1 MEEKPDIEEKNYIKI
16 LNKEKVLEFKNNN
29 QSGYDE
35 SEIIIQNVSN
45 ENIISKIYINN
56 YKNYK
61 CIPNIIVTSQNSI
74 SKIKVTMDNKDY
86 TILNSDIFLIIS
98 HPVDNSFNESDPKM
112 LNEYFKNN
120 GFKEKGQKIFL
131 VAYKEVIQKKDKKDD
146 ELIKKIHELEK
157 EVFDDIEEVKTEE
170 TNNNIN
176 DNINKPKSSSIYVY
190 LIVFGLLMF
199 FVNNLLAKLL
209 KK

>member
-35 SEIIIQNVSN
+35 SEIIIQNISN

-131 VAYKEVIQKKDKKDD
+131 VAYKEVIQKKEKKDD

-176 DNINKPKSSSIYVY
+176 NINKPKSSSIYVY
-190 LIVFGLLMF
+190 LVVFGVLVFFINSLLS
-199 FVNNLLAKLL
+199 KLL

>member
-1 MEEKPDIEEKNYIKI
+1 MQEKPDIEEKNYIKI

-176 DNINKPKSSSIYVY
+176 NINKPKSSSIYVY
-190 LIVFGLLMF
+190 LVVFGVLVFFINSLLS
-199 FVNNLLAKLL
+199 KLL

>member
-1 MEEKPDIEEKNYIKI
+1 MEEKSDIKENNYIKI

-176 DNINKPKSSSIYVY
+176 NINKPKSSSIYVY
-190 LIVFGLLMF
+190 LVVFGVLVFFINSLLS
-199 FVNNLLAKLL
+199 KLL

>member
-29 QSGYDE
+29 QSGYDK

-131 VAYKEVIQKKDKKDD
+131 VAYKEVIQKKEKKDD

-176 DNINKPKSSSIYVY
+176 NINKPKSSSIYVY
-190 LIVFGLLMF
+190 LVVFGVLVFFINSLLS
-199 FVNNLLAKLL
+199 KLL

>member
-176 DNINKPKSSSIYVY
+176 NINKPKSSSIYVY
-190 LIVFGLLMF
+190 LVVFGVLVFFINSLLS
-199 FVNNLLAKLL
+199 KLL

>member
-1 MEEKPDIEEKNYIKI
+1 MEEKPDIKENNYIKI

-35 SEIIIQNVSN
+35 SEIIIQNISN

-61 CIPNIIVTSQNSI
+61 CTPNIIITSQNST

-98 HPVDNSFNESDPKM
+98 HPVDNSFNESDSKK
-112 LNEYFKNN
+112 LDEYFKNN

-131 VAYKEVIQKKDKKDD
+131 VAYKKVTQKKEKKDD
-146 ELIKKIHELEK
+146 ELIKKIKELEK

-170 TNNNIN
+170 TNSISNS
-176 DNINKPKSSSIYVY
+176 KSSSIYIY
-190 LIVFGLLMF
+190 LIVFGLLVF
-199 FVNNLLAKLL
+199 IVNSLLAKLL

>member
-1 MEEKPDIEEKNYIKI
+1 MEENSDIKENSYIKI
-16 LNKEKVLEFKNNN
+16 LNKEKVLEFKNNTK
-29 QSGYDE
+29 SGYDE
-35 SEIIIQNVSN
+35 SEIIIQNISN
-45 ENIISKIYINN
+45 QNIISKIYINN

-61 CIPNIIVTSQNSI
+61 CTPNIIITSQNST

-98 HPVDNSFNESDPKM
+98 HPIDNSFKEFDPKK

-120 GFKEKGQKIFL
+120 ELKEKGQKVFL
-131 VAYKEVIQKKDKKDD
+131 VAYKKRIQNKEKKNDD
-146 ELIKKIHELEK
+146 ELIKKIKELEK

-170 TNNNIN
+170 INSNTNTSNS
-176 DNINKPKSSSIYVY
+176 KSSSIYAY
-190 LIVFGLLMF
+190 LIIFGLLVF
-199 FVNNLLAKLL
+199 FVNSLIAKLL

>member
-1 MEEKPDIEEKNYIKI
+1 MKENSDIKENNYIRI
-16 LNKEKVLEFKNNN
+16 LNKEKVLEFNYNN
-29 QSGYDE
+29 QTGYDE
-35 SEIIIQNVSN
+35 SEIIIQNISN

-61 CIPNIIVTSQNSI
+61 CTPNIIITSQNST
-74 SKIKVTMDNKDY
+74 SKIKVSMDNKDY

-98 HPVDNSFNESDPKM
+98 HPVDNSFKESDPNK

-131 VAYKEVIQKKDKKDD
+131 VAYKKRIEKKEKKDD
-146 ELIKKIHELEK
+146 ELIKKIKELEK
-157 EVFDDIEEVKTEE
+157 EVFDDIEEVKTQEIDS
-170 TNNNIN
+170 NISN
-176 DNINKPKSSSIYVY
+176 SKSTSIYVY
-190 LIVFGLLMF
+190 LIIFGLLVF
-199 FVNNLLAKLL
+199 IVNSLLAKLL